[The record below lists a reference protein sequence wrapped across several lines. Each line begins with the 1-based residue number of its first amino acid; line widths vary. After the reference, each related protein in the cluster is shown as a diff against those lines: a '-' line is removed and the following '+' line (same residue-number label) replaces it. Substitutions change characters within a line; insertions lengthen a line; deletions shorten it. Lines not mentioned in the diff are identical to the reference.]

1 MSFHTVTTFQTL
13 IPTTENRNKS
23 SLNSG
28 ADKDEECRQFAAS
41 TDVRKADGEGRHYS
55 TALFVFHAAKGIG
68 SRGRHFP
75 GEAGK
80 LMEQGQL

>member
-55 TALFVFHAAKGIG
+55 TALFVYHAAKGIG

-75 GEAGK
+75 
-80 LMEQGQL
+80 LLWSFSFTYLN